1 MIPKAY
7 ITAWRKK
14 APWQEDF
21 QVEQDLVIERALMA
35 IYSDEYLKEKLA
47 FRGGTALH
55 KLYLSPAA
63 RYSEDIDLVQIT
75 AEPFGPIMD
84 KLREVLS
91 FLGDKPIRKQK
102 QHNNTLVYRF
112 DSEDGIPLRLKV
124 EVNCREHHTIFGIQE
139 VKYTMQSE
147 WYTGEVSI
155 PSYHLT
161 ELLGTKMRALYQ
173 RRKGR
178 DLFDMWYAITL
189 NDVSPQ
195 IIIEAWNFYMK
206 EEANNITQKE
216 FLENME
222 KKIVDPDFL
231 SDMEG
236 LLRPSLSYNI
246 MEAYEFVKTNL
257 LKKIEEIIK

>member
-1 MIPKAY
+1 MIPQAY

-35 IYSDEYLKEKLA
+35 IYSDEYLKERLA

-55 KLYLSPAA
+55 KLYLSPTA

-102 QHNNTLVYRF
+102 QHNNTLIYRF
-112 DSEDGIPLRLKV
+112 DSEGGIPLRLKI
-124 EVNCREHHTIFGIQE
+124 EVNCREHHTIFGIQD
-139 VKYTMQSE
+139 VKHAMQSE
-147 WYTGEVSI
+147 WYTGEVFI
-155 PSYHLT
+155 PTYELA

-178 DLFDMWYAITL
+178 DLFDIWFAITQT
-189 NDVSPQ
+189 DVDSTR
-195 IIIEAWNFYMK
+195 ITEAWKFYMK
-206 EEANNITQKE
+206 QEDNSVSQKE

-222 KKIVDPDFL
+222 KKISDQDFL
-231 SDMEG
+231 GDMEG
-236 LLRPSLSYNI
+236 LFRPDLSYKVT
-246 MEAYEFVKTNL
+246 EAYEFVKKEL
-257 LKKIEEIIK
+257 LEIL

>member
-1 MIPKAY
+1 MIPQAY

-21 QVEQDLVIERALMA
+21 QVEQDLIIERSLMA
-35 IYSDEYLKEKLA
+35 IYSDKYLKERLA

-55 KLYLSPAA
+55 KLYLSPAV

-84 KLREVLS
+84 KLREVLT

-112 DSEDGIPLRLKV
+112 DSEGGIPLRLKI
-124 EVNCREHHTIFGIQE
+124 EVNCREHHTIFGIQD
-139 VKYTMQSE
+139 VRYAMQSE
-147 WYTGEVSI
+147 WYSGEVLI
-155 PSYHLT
+155 PSYQLA

-178 DLFDMWYAITL
+178 DLFDMWFAITQG
-189 NDVSPQ
+189 NVDPNG
-195 IIIEAWNFYMK
+195 IIEAWNFYMQ
-206 EEANNITQKE
+206 EEDNSVTQKE

-222 KKIVDPDFL
+222 KKILDQDFL
-231 SDMEG
+231 SDMQG
-236 LLRPSLSYNI
+236 LLRPDLSYNI
-246 MEAYEFVKTNL
+246 TEAYHLVKKEL
-257 LKKIEEIIK
+257 LEKI

>member
-1 MIPKAY
+1 MIPQAY

-21 QVEQDLVIERALMA
+21 QVEQDIVIERALMA
-35 IYSDEYLKEKLA
+35 IYEDAYLKEKLA

-55 KLYLSPAA
+55 KLHLSPAA

-75 AEPFGPIMD
+75 TEPFGPIID

-112 DSEDGIPLRLKV
+112 DSEGGIPLRLKV
-124 EVNCREHHTIFGIQE
+124 EVNCREHHTIFGIQD
-139 VKYTMQSE
+139 VKYAMESE
-147 WYTGEVSI
+147 WYTGEVLI
-155 PSYHLT
+155 PSYELA

-178 DLFDMWYAITL
+178 DLFDMWFAL
-189 NDVSPQ
+189 KQANVDPGK
-195 IIIEAWNFYMK
+195 IIEAWNFYMK
-206 EEANNITQKE
+206 EEGNTVTQKE
-216 FLENME
+216 FIENME
-222 KKIVDPDFL
+222 KKILDHDFL
-231 SDMEG
+231 RDMEG
-236 LLRPSLSYNI
+236 LLRPDLSYKI
-246 MEAYEFVKTNL
+246 TEAYEFVKKEIL
-257 LKKIEEIIK
+257 EKI

>member
-1 MIPKAY
+1 MIPQAY

-35 IYSDEYLKEKLA
+35 IYKDEYLKKRLA

-91 FLGDKPIRKQK
+91 FLGDKPMRKQK
-102 QHNNTLVYRF
+102 QHNNTLIYRF
-112 DSEDGIPLRLKV
+112 DSEGGIPLRLKV
-124 EVNCREHHTIFGIQE
+124 EVNCREHRTIFGIRD
-139 VKYTMQSE
+139 VKHAMQSE
-147 WYTGEVSI
+147 WHTDEVLI
-155 PSYHLT
+155 PTYELT

-178 DLFDMWYAITL
+178 DLFDIWFAMTQK
-189 NDVSPQ
+189 NVDPGK
-195 IIIEAWNFYMK
+195 IIEAWNFYMK
-206 EEANNITQKE
+206 EENNSATQKE
-216 FLENME
+216 FLDNME
-222 KKIVDPDFL
+222 KKISNQDFL
-231 SDMEG
+231 ADMEG
-236 LLRPSLSYNI
+236 LLRPGLSYKI
-246 MEAYEFVKTNL
+246 TGAYEFVKKEL
-257 LKKIEEIIK
+257 LERI

>member
-1 MIPKAY
+1 MIPQAF

-35 IYSDEYLKEKLA
+35 IYSDEYLKERLA

-84 KLREVLS
+84 KLREALS

-102 QHNNTLVYRF
+102 QYNNTLVYRF

-124 EVNCREHHTIFGIQE
+124 EVNCREHHTIFGIQD
-139 VKYTMQSE
+139 VKYTIQSE
-147 WYTGEVSI
+147 WFTGEVLI
-155 PSYHLT
+155 PSYQLP

-178 DLFDMWYAITL
+178 DLFDMWFALIQGKV
-189 NDVSPQ
+189 DPGAV
-195 IIIEAWNFYMK
+195 IEAWNFYMEK
-206 EEANNITQKE
+206 EDNSVTQNE
-216 FLENME
+216 FLENIE
-222 KKIVDPDFL
+222 KKIADQDFL
-231 SDMEG
+231 GDMEG
-236 LLRPSLSYNI
+236 LLRPGLSYKI
-246 MEAYEFVKTNL
+246 TEAYEFVKKEL
-257 LKKIEEIIK
+257 LEKI

>member
-1 MIPKAY
+1 MIPQAY

-35 IYSDEYLKEKLA
+35 IYGDPYLKGKLA

-55 KLYLSPAA
+55 KLHLSPAT

-84 KLREVLS
+84 RLRDVLS

-102 QHNNTLVYRF
+102 QHNNTLIYRF
-112 DSEDGIPLRLKV
+112 DSERGIPLRLKV
-124 EVNCREHHTIFGIQE
+124 EVNCREHHTIFGIQD
-139 VKYTMQSE
+139 VKYAMASD
-147 WYTGEVSI
+147 WYTGEVLI
-155 PSYHLT
+155 PSYELA

-178 DLFDMWYAITL
+178 DLFDMWFALKQT
-189 NDVSPQ
+189 DVDPQ
-195 IIIEAWNFYMK
+195 KIIEAWTFYMK
-206 EEANNITQKE
+206 EEDNTVTKKE

-222 KKIVDPDFL
+222 KKILDHDFL
-231 SDMEG
+231 RDMEG
-236 LLRPSLSYNI
+236 LLRPDLSYKI
-246 MEAYEFVKTNL
+246 VEAYEFVKKEL
-257 LKKIEEIIK
+257 LEKV

>member
-1 MIPKAY
+1 MIPQAF

-35 IYSDEYLKEKLA
+35 IYSDQYLKERLA

-55 KLYLSPAA
+55 KLYLAPAA

-102 QHNNTLVYRF
+102 QHNNTMVYRF
-112 DSEDGIPLRLKV
+112 DSEGGVPLRLKV
-124 EVNCREHHTIFGIQE
+124 EVNCREHHTIYGIQE
-139 VKYTMQSE
+139 VKHAMESE
-147 WYTGEVSI
+147 WYTGEVLI
-155 PSYHLT
+155 PSYQLA

-178 DLFDMWYAITL
+178 DLFDIWFAMQQSNVDPNA
-189 NDVSPQ
+189 
-195 IIIEAWNFYMK
+195 IIEAWNFYMK
-206 EEANNITQKE
+206 EEGNNVTQKE

-222 KKIVDPDFL
+222 KKILDQDF
-231 SDMEG
+231 SGDMEG
-236 LLRPSLSYNI
+236 LLRPGLSYKI
-246 MEAYEFVKTNL
+246 TEAYELVKKEIL
-257 LKKIEEIIK
+257 EKI

>member
-1 MIPKAY
+1 MIPQAY

-35 IYSDEYLKEKLA
+35 IYSNQYLKERLA

-91 FLGDKPIRKQK
+91 FLGNKPIRKQK
-102 QHNNTLVYRF
+102 QHNNTLIYRF
-112 DSEDGIPLRLKV
+112 DSEGGIPLRLKV
-124 EVNCREHHTIFGIQE
+124 EVNCREHHTIFGIQD
-139 VKYTMQSE
+139 VKYAMESD
-147 WYTGEVSI
+147 WYTGEVLI
-155 PSYHLT
+155 PSYHLA

-178 DLFDMWYAITL
+178 DLFDMWLAITQG
-189 NDVSPQ
+189 NVDPNV
-195 IIIEAWNFYMK
+195 IIEAWDFYMK
-206 EEANNITQKE
+206 EEDNRVTQKE
-216 FLENME
+216 FLDNME
-222 KKIVDPDFL
+222 KKILDQDFL
-231 SDMEG
+231 ADMEG
-236 LLRPSLSYNI
+236 LLRPGLSYKI
-246 MEAYEFVKTNL
+246 TEAYEFIKTEL
-257 LKKIEEIIK
+257 LEKI

>member
-1 MIPKAY
+1 MIPQAY

-35 IYSDEYLKEKLA
+35 IYNDQYLKERLA

-55 KLYLSPAA
+55 KLYLSPAE

-75 AEPFGPIMD
+75 AEPFGPVMD

-91 FLGDKPIRKQK
+91 FLGDKPMRKQK
-102 QHNNTLVYRF
+102 QHNNTMIYRF
-112 DSEDGIPLRLKV
+112 DSESGIPLRLKV
-124 EVNCREHHTIFGIQE
+124 EVNCREHHTIYGIQE
-139 VKYTMQSE
+139 VKHVMQSE
-147 WYTGEVSI
+147 WFTGEVLI
-155 PSYHLT
+155 PTYELA

-178 DLFDMWYAITL
+178 DLFDMWFAITQT
-189 NDVSPQ
+189 NVDPGK
-195 IIIEAWNFYMK
+195 IIAAWNFYMK
-206 EEANNITQKE
+206 EEGNNVTQTA

-222 KKIVDPDFL
+222 KKIADQDFL
-231 SDMEG
+231 GDMEG
-236 LLRPSLSYNI
+236 LLRPGVSYNI
-246 MEAYEFVKTNL
+246 TNAYEFVKKEL
-257 LKKIEEIIK
+257 LEKI

>member
-1 MIPKAY
+1 MIPQAY
-7 ITAWRKK
+7 ITAWRKI

-35 IYSDEYLKEKLA
+35 IYSEEYLKERLA

-91 FLGDKPIRKQK
+91 FLGDKPVRKQK
-102 QHNNTLVYRF
+102 QHNNTLIYRF
-112 DSEDGIPLRLKV
+112 DSEGGIPLRLKV
-124 EVNCREHHTIFGIQE
+124 EVNCREHHNIYGIQQVKHNIQSDWFTNE
-139 VKYTMQSE
+139 VL
-147 WYTGEVSI
+147 I
-155 PSYHLT
+155 PTYELA

-178 DLFDMWYAITL
+178 DLFDMWFAMTQKKVDP
-189 NDVSPQ
+189 NR
-195 IIIEAWNFYMK
+195 IIEAWNFYMK
-206 EEANNITQKE
+206 EENNSVTQKE
-216 FLENME
+216 FSENMG
-222 KKIVDPDFL
+222 KKISDQDFL
-231 SDMEG
+231 SDMKG
-236 LLRPSLSYNI
+236 LLRPDLSYDISN
-246 MEAYEFVKTNL
+246 AYEFIKKEL
-257 LKKIEEIIK
+257 LERI

>member
-1 MIPKAY
+1 MIPQAY

-35 IYSDEYLKEKLA
+35 IYSDEYLKERLT

-102 QHNNTLVYRF
+102 QHNNTLIYRF
-112 DSEDGIPLRLKV
+112 DSEGGIPLRLKV
-124 EVNCREHHTIFGIQE
+124 EVNCREHHTIFGIQD
-139 VKYTMQSE
+139 VKHTMQSE
-147 WYTGEVSI
+147 WYSGEVLV
-155 PSYHLT
+155 PTYELA

-178 DLFDMWYAITL
+178 DLFDMWFAITQ
-189 NDVSPQ
+189 NGVNSTR
-195 IIIEAWNFYMK
+195 IIEAWKFYMK
-206 EEANNITQKE
+206 QEDNSVSQKE

-222 KKIVDPDFL
+222 KKISDQDFL
-231 SDMEG
+231 GDMEG
-236 LLRPSLSYNI
+236 LLRPGLTYEI
-246 MEAYEFVKTNL
+246 IEAYELVKTEIL
-257 LKKIEEIIK
+257 EKI

>member
-1 MIPKAY
+1 MIPQAY

-14 APWQEDF
+14 VPWQEDF

-35 IYSDEYLKEKLA
+35 IYSDEYLKERLS

-84 KLREVLS
+84 KLRKVLS

-112 DSEDGIPLRLKV
+112 DSEGGIPLRLKV
-124 EVNCREHHTIFGIQE
+124 EVNCREHHTIFGIQD
-139 VKYTMQSE
+139 VKHAMQSE
-147 WYTGEVSI
+147 WYTGEVLI
-155 PSYHLT
+155 PTYELA

-178 DLFDMWYAITL
+178 DLFDMWFAITQT
-189 NDVSPQ
+189 NVDSTRV
-195 IIIEAWNFYMK
+195 IEAWKFYMK
-206 EEANNITQKE
+206 QEDKSVSQKE

-222 KKIVDPDFL
+222 KKISDQDFL
-231 SDMEG
+231 GDMQG
-236 LLRPSLSYNI
+236 LLRPDLSYKI
-246 MEAYEFVKTNL
+246 TEAYEFVKTEL
-257 LKKIEEIIK
+257 LEKI